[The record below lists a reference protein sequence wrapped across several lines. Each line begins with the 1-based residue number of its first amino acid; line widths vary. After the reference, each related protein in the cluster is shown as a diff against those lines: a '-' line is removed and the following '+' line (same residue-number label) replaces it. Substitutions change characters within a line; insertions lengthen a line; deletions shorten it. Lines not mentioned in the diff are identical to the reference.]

1 MFEMP
6 PFFMLVGA
14 FAFGA
19 VIGWITYF
27 IMRRAQPTAL
37 TDIATLIGTIGG
49 AAILTLFEARGP
61 MFAAY
66 AIGLA
71 VGFFAYFAIYSKI
84 VGITALRESLTKQ
97 QADGSTVME

>member
-1 MFEMP
+1 MP
-6 PFFMLVGA
+6 DTLMYVGA

-27 IMRRAQPTAL
+27 IMRRAQPTAI
-37 TDIATLIGTIGG
+37 TDIAAIIGALGG

-61 MFAAY
+61 MFATY

-71 VGFFAYFAIYSKI
+71 VGFFAYFLIFLKI
-84 VGITALRESLTKQ
+84 VGRTAIREGLIK
-97 QADGSTVME
+97 GEGNTVMERE

>member
-1 MFEMP
+1 MP
-6 PFFMLVGA
+6 QTPILFYAGA

-19 VIGWITYF
+19 VLGWITYF

-37 TDIATLIGTIGG
+37 TDIATIIGALGG
-49 AAILTLFEARGP
+49 AAILNLFEARGP

-71 VGFFAYFAIYSKI
+71 AGFFGYFLVYSLI
-84 VGITALRESLTKQ
+84 VGKAAIRESLVRQ
-97 QADGSTVME
+97 QNDGSTVME

>member
-1 MFEMP
+1 MFVP
-6 PFFMLVGA
+6 TYFLLIGA
-14 FAFGA
+14 FAFGT

-27 IMRRAQPTAL
+27 IMRRAQPTAI
-37 TDIATLIGTIGG
+37 TDIATLIGTLGG

-71 VGFFAYFAIYSKI
+71 VGFFAYFIIYSRI

-97 QADGSTVME
+97 QSDGTTVME